1 MANSPQVNG
10 GRELSWT
17 EQKMPLLGSLLRRML
32 TAQNTVSNTATTTSS
47 SALTKLT
54 GDVTTSTSGTA
65 PATVTGVNQ
74 APVPASAGILGT
86 NAQGQLIETSAVLP
100 VNAPAVAHKWIDA
113 YDEATGDFTQTQP
126 GFADISGT
134 ATPAQLPVATT
145 SVLGVVEPDG
155 TTITIAAG
163 VISAVG
169 GGGYPAPTTVIATT
183 AVSEL
188 DLTGAITSSYRD
200 YDIRFSHIVVASGSG
215 VVLRI
220 QFSINNGSTWDT
232 SDVYQYGRYYAQI
245 GSAAGGFAGGGTDI
259 GIIPTLAAADT
270 FSEGYIVES
279 RMRFNFPLNTGDSVK
294 MGAIDTEVYQG
305 SSSSTYQTAGGFFY
319 PNSSGVNALR
329 LVCSGGGTFTGQITC
344 QPLPQ

>member
-1 MANSPQVNG
+1 MADSPQVNG

-32 TAQNTVSNTATTTSS
+32 TAQNTVANTATTTSS

-134 ATPAQLPVATT
+134 
-145 SVLGVVEPDG
+145 
-155 TTITIAAG
+155 
-163 VISAVG
+163 
-169 GGGYPAPTTVIATT
+169 
-183 AVSEL
+183 
-188 DLTGAITSSYRD
+188 R
-200 YDIRFSHIVVASGSG
+200 
-215 VVLRI
+215 
-220 QFSINNGSTWDT
+220 
-232 SDVYQYGRYYAQI
+232 
-245 GSAAGGFAGGGTDI
+245 
-259 GIIPTLAAADT
+259 LAAAATPHQRPSLPPQQYLNWTSQEQLPLRIETMT
-270 FSEGYIVES
+270 FD
-279 RMRFNFPLNTGDSVK
+279 FPTSW
-294 MGAIDTEVYQG
+294 
-305 SSSSTYQTAGGFFY
+305 
-319 PNSSGVNALR
+319 
-329 LVCSGGGTFTGQITC
+329 
-344 QPLPQ
+344 